1 MSRPVA
7 WLLAAVTLAASGCA
21 SVSASGGGGKV
32 LRRELTAFRY
42 RQPLDVVW
50 PQVQRLLADRGL
62 ALAGQDAKA
71 VGQKSGVL
79 AQFSSAAKETRSTET
94 GGLVME
100 TGWNQYGYRWRA
112 EAEPDAGGLRV
123 VFTQIE
129 RNQSEQVGW
138 DGVALRDYDMEMDLL
153 RRVDAEAA
161 SRIDDLVDP
170 PPPATGQKK

>member
-50 PQVQRLLADRGL
+50 PQVRRL
-62 ALAGQDAKA
+62 
-71 VGQKSGVL
+71 
-79 AQFSSAAKETRSTET
+79 SAAKETRSTET

>member
-1 MSRPVA
+1 MTRSVA

-21 SVSASGGGGKV
+21 SVSASGGGKI
-32 LRRELTAFRY
+32 LRRELTTFRY

-50 PQVQRLLADRGL
+50 PQVRRLLADRGL
-62 ALAGQDAKA
+62 ALAGQDAKE
-71 VGQKSGVL
+71 VGQKSGVM
-79 AQFSSAAKETRSTET
+79 AQFASAAKETRSTET

-100 TGWNQYGYRWRA
+100 TGWNQYGFRWRA
-112 EAEPDAGGLRV
+112 EAEPEAGGLRV

-138 DGVALRDYDMEMDLL
+138 DGVALRDYGMEMDLL

-170 PPPATGQKK
+170 APPATDQKK